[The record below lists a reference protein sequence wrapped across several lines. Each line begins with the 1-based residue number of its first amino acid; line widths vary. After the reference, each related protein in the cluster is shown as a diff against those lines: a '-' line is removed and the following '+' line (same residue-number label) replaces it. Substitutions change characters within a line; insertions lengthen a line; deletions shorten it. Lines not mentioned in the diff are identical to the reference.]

1 LVPIALYRH
10 RVDNGN
16 IGTKF
21 SAENL
26 SVELNLL
33 SFSEGPNFILNPF
46 GLKHG
51 FQKFCA
57 YLKNFG
63 IITIPMFAEELY
75 LAAFFRLESCQR
87 STEFRFSTFT
97 NPSQDNS
104 EATLLSA
111 VMSIRDLILKKYR
124 CFPHPTPSSDF
135 GSLYYSAIVKMNQ
148 PKPLPKIITR
158 KSPSELSTRAIRHSA
173 DKIIASAE
181 CSFGQEYSLFYLEPS
196 IRKTKNKKNN
206 YLQ

>member
-1 LVPIALYRH
+1 MREYRLDVDCRACMVPIALYRH
-10 RVDNGN
+10 RADNGN

-33 SFSEGPNFILNPF
+33 SFSEGPTFNLNPF

-111 VMSIRDLILKKYR
+111 VMSIRDLILKKYSY
-124 CFPHPTPSSDF
+124 PV
-135 GSLYYSAIVKMNQ
+135 SLILLRALISA
-148 PKPLPKIITR
+148 LSIT
-158 KSPSELSTRAIRHSA
+158 
-173 DKIIASAE
+173 
-181 CSFGQEYSLFYLEPS
+181 
-196 IRKTKNKKNN
+196 
-206 YLQ
+206 LQ